1 MLTNLGPAPER
12 PSAAPLLPWEQPLE
26 LTPTQ
31 ALTRGFVVAEA
42 APDLATQ
49 NHNPNAEA
57 LHRQGFRIGDLK
69 LMVCY
74 EDGSELTDLPSVYRL
89 PNSPPWFRGVSNLHG
104 TLVPVFD
111 LGEFFGIDHLGTVKP
126 MLLVLGHG
134 AQAAGIVID
143 GLPQR
148 LRARFEDRLDHAAI
162 PTVLSDC
169 VEQAFRIGED
179 DWLDFRYAPLFERL
193 VAELT
198 Q

>member
-1 MLTNLGPAPER
+1 MLTNPGPAPAR
-12 PSAAPLLPWEQPLE
+12 PIAAPLLPWEEPLK

-31 ALTRGFVVAEA
+31 ALTQGFVVAEA
-42 APDLATQ
+42 VSHLPTQSQQHAEDL
-49 NHNPNAEA
+49 
-57 LHRQGFRIGDLK
+57 LRQGFRIGDLK
-69 LMVCY
+69 LMVRY
-74 EDGSELTDLPSVYRL
+74 EDGSELTDLPALYRL
-89 PNSPPWFRGVSNLHG
+89 PNSPHWFRGVSNLHG

-111 LGEFFGIDHLGTVKP
+111 LGDFFGIDHLDSAKP

-148 LRARFEDRLDHAAI
+148 LRARFEHQLDRAAI
-162 PTVLSDC
+162 PAVLNDC
-169 VEQAFRIGED
+169 VEQGYRIGED